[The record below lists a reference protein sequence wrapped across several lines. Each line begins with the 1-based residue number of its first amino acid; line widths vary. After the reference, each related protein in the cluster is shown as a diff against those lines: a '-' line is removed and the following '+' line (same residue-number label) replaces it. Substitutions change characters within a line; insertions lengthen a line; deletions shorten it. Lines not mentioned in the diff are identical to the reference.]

1 MEPLEISTDDKDEI
15 LEQKAFKDDD
25 EDDNDDDDDDVIL
38 SSLFPPS
45 QSLHSLYSKTT
56 QKNRDDDLDEIMN
69 FTDEMKQSI
78 SHSAK
83 TTRRNHSN
91 RKTRCTIMCKG
102 PTKIGND
109 IVLNTYLYNKTKK
122 CIVGPHWLGL
132 LFTSSLLGF
141 ASYHVIQKASH
152 IGYITHMTCIA
163 FTILASSTLLFV
175 GLSDPGIVMSAQ
187 HMNTIVT
194 QSDVTQKGQ
203 YQNLSQQEG
212 EEQGWRYCATCDV
225 YQPPKAAHCPDCN
238 LCIDGYDHHCPWMGT
253 CIGKNNIKPF
263 VLFNM
268 TWLIYLLYAGI
279 WVSIIGPSY

>member
-1 MEPLEISTDDKDEI
+1 MEPLEISTDKDET
-15 LEQKAFKDDD
+15 LDEKPFKDDD
-25 EDDNDDDDDDVIL
+25 EEDDDDDVIL

-45 QSLHSLYSKTT
+45 LYSKT
-56 QKNRDDDLDEIMN
+56 QNHQDDDLDEILN
-69 FTDEMKQSI
+69 LPVEMKESV
-78 SHSAK
+78 SNATK
-83 TTRRNHSN
+83 TARRSSNSN
-91 RKTRCTIMCKG
+91 RKTCGIIMCKG

-109 IVLNTYLYNKTKK
+109 IVLNTYIYNKTKK
-122 CIVGPHWLGL
+122 CIVGPHWFGL
-132 LFTSSLLGF
+132 IFTSSLLGF
-141 ASYHVIQKASH
+141 ASYHFIQKASH

-163 FTILASSTLLFV
+163 FTILASSTLLLV
-175 GLSDPGIVMSAQ
+175 GLSDPGIVMSVQ
-187 HMNTIVT
+187 NMNTIVT

-253 CIGKNNIKPF
+253 CIGKNNLKPF

-268 TWLIYLLYAGI
+268 TWLVYLLYAGI
-279 WVSIIGPSY
+279 WVSIIGPSTVVHKG